1 MWEWNCNMENQYGT
15 TFSGNLYQINYCEE
29 GTSNISIVWLGVI
42 TNITIDCIALSS
54 RHCGNF
60 MWTPILTIF
69 LLPSFWPLYFCL
81 NIKRQWILCFLSTL
95 AIIFGVLMAFQGLL
109 NLLSVG
115 EPNPFQGQE
124 ELTCQWNQPRHP
136 NQRLTKN
143 RNSVSN
149 NLQRLLIHM
158 KWRGYNSVK
167 ESVCSKIHLDF

>member
-1 MWEWNCNMENQYGT
+1 MTRCY
-15 TFSGNLYQINYCEE
+15 YQHNY
-29 GTSNISIVWLGVI
+29 WLHSPELQ
-42 TNITIDCIALSS
+42 ALWKFYVNTDPDYIFPS
-54 RHCGNF
+54 
-60 MWTPILTIF
+60 F
-69 LLPSFWPLYFCL
+69 LLAFVFLSEYQMTVDSVGF
-81 NIKRQWILCFLSTL
+81 FLSTL

-167 ESVCSKIHLDF
+167 ESVCSKIHLDFWWLGIFVEMLT